1 MGSVMIGNVFT
12 VETRKSEVVLQH
24 AKDFLK
30 QYYTSIRRSVNIMKV
45 LKQSIVS
52 TKRLSTALNSYFLEL
67 IPKTIE
73 VNPNPC

>member
-30 QYYTSIRRSVNIMKV
+30 QYYTSIRRSVNIVKV
-45 LKQSIVS
+45 LKQIRRFSEKITYS
-52 TKRLSTALNSYFLEL
+52 TKLLFS
-67 IPKTIE
+67 
-73 VNPNPC
+73 